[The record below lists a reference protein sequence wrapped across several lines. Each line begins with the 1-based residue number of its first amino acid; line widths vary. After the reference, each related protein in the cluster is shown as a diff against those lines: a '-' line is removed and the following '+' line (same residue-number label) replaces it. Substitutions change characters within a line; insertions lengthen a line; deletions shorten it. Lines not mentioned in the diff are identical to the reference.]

1 MATDPRFAADRFQA
15 ETPERK
21 KSGMSTCL
29 MGCLIV
35 FGIAFILFIIAAVV
49 TYYSWRGWVATPV
62 AMAAKQAI
70 TESQLPEEE
79 KVEIN
84 AQVDRVANGFREDKI
99 SMEKMAELLQKF
111 ANSPLMT
118 SVVASVIDTQY
129 LEKSGLTPEEKLEG
143 KKTLRRFL
151 RGAVD
156 HKIDQQGID
165 AAMMHVADKKPDGQ
179 WKIRTQISDDD
190 LKKFLETAKAEA
202 DKAGIADEPENFDPS
217 DEVKRIVDEAL
228 GGAAAPPV
236 EVEMPK

>member
-1 MATDPRFAADRFQA
+1 MSTDPRFAADRFQA
-15 ETPERK
+15 EAPERK

-35 FGIAFILFIIAAVV
+35 FGIVVVLGIIAAIVIA
-49 TYYSWRGWVATPV
+49 YSWRGWTASLGAQVT
-62 AMAAKQAI
+62 KQAI

-84 AQVDRVANGFREDKI
+84 AQVDRIANGFRDGKI
-99 SMEKMAELLQKF
+99 SMEQLGELMQKF

-118 SVVASVIDTQY
+118 SVMASVIDTQY

-143 KKTLRRFL
+143 KKTLRRYL
-151 RGAVD
+151 RGVVD

-165 AAMMHVADKKPDGQ
+165 AAMVHVADKKANGQ
-179 WKIRTQISDDD
+179 WEIRKQLSDDD

-228 GGAAAPPV
+228 GGGAAPPA
-236 EVEMPK
+236 EMPK